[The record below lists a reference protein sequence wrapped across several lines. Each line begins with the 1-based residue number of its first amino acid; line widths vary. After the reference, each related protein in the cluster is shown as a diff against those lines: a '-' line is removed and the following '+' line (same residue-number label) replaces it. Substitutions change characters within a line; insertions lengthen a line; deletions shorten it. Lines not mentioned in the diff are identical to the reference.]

1 MKINYGGIVKSF
13 ILLSLFLTANS
24 TFACPNLSGFFIRAG
39 DNTPAGSI
47 SITQYSSGNKTG
59 YDIAFDG
66 SSASF
71 EIDGKSSKRTE
82 KYKDDDGNIYTA
94 DETMTCTD
102 ANEFVNEVLEQAT
115 TTDGEVLYQYFSTFK
130 FSLDADKNLHFVKE
144 VIGDDG
150 TNYYGN
156 FTYVRQ

>member
-1 MKINYGGIVKSF
+1 MKNFFVM
-13 ILLSLFLTANS
+13 SLFLAANS
-24 TFACPNLSGFFIRAG
+24 AIACPDLSGFFIIPG
-39 DNTPAGSI
+39 DNSNTASI
-47 SITQYSSGNKTG
+47 SITQDSSQNKTR

-66 SSASF
+66 SSAFF
-71 EIDGKSSKRTE
+71 EVEGKSSKRTE

-102 ANEFVNEVLEQAT
+102 SNEFVNEVLEQAT
-115 TTDGEVLYQYFSTFK
+115 TTDGEVLYQYFSTFR
-130 FSLDADKNLHFVKE
+130 FSLDADQNLRFVKE
-144 VIGDDG
+144 VIGSDG